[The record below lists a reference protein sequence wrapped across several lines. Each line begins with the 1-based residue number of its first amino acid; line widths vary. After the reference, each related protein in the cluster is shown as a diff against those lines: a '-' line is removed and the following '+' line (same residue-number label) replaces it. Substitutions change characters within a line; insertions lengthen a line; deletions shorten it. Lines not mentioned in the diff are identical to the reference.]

1 MDGLVFP
8 LNMLGHPKLI
18 VEKETLSPN
27 NFSMH
32 IYIYIYVLCTHYMV
46 VTLCFFLHTFPWNN
60 GLTSG
65 TSPSRSE
72 VSQQQTRLFCPKSG
86 AL

>member
-32 IYIYIYVLCTHYMV
+32 MYIYICTMY
-46 VTLCFFLHTFPWNN
+46 TLYGGNTMFFSAHFPLEQW
-60 GLTSG
+60 LD
-65 TSPSRSE
+65 
-72 VSQQQTRLFCPKSG
+72 
-86 AL
+86 